1 MDFVLQIF
9 HELKLERGGCFA
21 SNLHPA
27 AGSRC
32 HDPDGTPGCTYAVRY
47 AGQAWIVGFGWVSH
61 VLNLGWSENKKP
73 PNPMVDHHSSHC
85 AVILEYPLFRDCD
98 NLKKNT
104 FSMSPM
110 LSCCFPTCAIAS
122 YSIYSPKFH
131 DFHSHHIVITMPGV
145 LRWVRRWAVE
155 PGAGGHVGMSAATIW
170 EQWWIGDG

>member
-61 VLNLGWSENKKP
+61 ALNLGWSENKKP
-73 PNPMVDHHSSHC
+73 PNPMVDHHSSHWRC
-85 AVILEYPLFRDCD
+85 HFGVSLVSRLWQPE
-98 NLKKNT
+98 KNT

-131 DFHSHHIVITMPGV
+131 DFHSHHIVITLSSPCQV
-145 LRWVRRWAVE
+145 SLDEFV
-155 PGAGGHVGMSAATIW
+155 GGLWNRGLEVMLECQLQRFESS
-170 EQWWIGDG
+170 DG